1 MIMRKLDKLIL
12 KSFFAPFILTFFLVV
27 FILLLQFM
35 LKYFDDILGKDLG
48 FGVFMEFMFYFSIR
62 ITPEAFPLALLLS
75 SLMTFGN
82 LGEQNELTAIK
93 SSGISLIRTLFP
105 LFFVSIIISLLAFY
119 SNNYI
124 IPKANLKAL
133 SLLYDIKRKKP
144 SMDLKEGQFYDG
156 IPGYSIKIDEKV
168 NDKILKNIIIYD
180 HISFPGN
187 NRVILADSC
196 HMYPFS
202 NDRYLA
208 FELFNGSSYTEI
220 PRSNNFISRRINQFY
235 RTNFK
240 KMKMVFDMSSFNLN
254 RTKEE
259 LFSGDYRMKNISQ
272 LNRTIDSLN
281 YLKDKQKYIL
291 LKNSTPFYKF
301 HMKDKFILS
310 DRIKLVRS
318 ELREEDLVFDY
329 YSKDSIK
336 SLNNLFYNIDSI
348 FLDLDS
354 ALIFS
359 NSLDNARSLKTNL
372 SINSVK
378 IKSQDFEINKNS
390 IEMYRKYAQ
399 AFACLTMFL
408 IGAPLGSLI
417 KKGGL
422 GIPVII
428 SIFFYLL
435 YYFLNILSLKWAREG
450 ILLPEY
456 AAWVS
461 NFVLFPIGFF
471 FLYKSSKDSRLID
484 FDFYLTYYNK
494 FFKKFKRT

>member
-1 MIMRKLDKLIL
+1 M
-12 KSFFAPFILTFFLVV
+12 
-27 FILLLQFM
+27 
-35 LKYFDDILGKDLG
+35 
-48 FGVFMEFMFYFSIR
+48 
-62 ITPEAFPLALLLS
+62 
-75 SLMTFGN
+75 
-82 LGEQNELTAIK
+82 
-93 SSGISLIRTLFP
+93 
-105 LFFVSIIISLLAFY
+105 
-119 SNNYI
+119 
-124 IPKANLKAL
+124 
-133 SLLYDIKRKKP
+133 
-144 SMDLKEGQFYDG
+144 
-156 IPGYSIKIDEKV
+156 
-168 NDKILKNIIIYD
+168 
-180 HISFPGN
+180 
-187 NRVILADSC
+187 
-196 HMYPFS
+196 
-202 NDRYLA
+202 
-208 FELFNGSSYTEI
+208 
-220 PRSNNFISRRINQFY
+220 
-235 RTNFK
+235 
-240 KMKMVFDMSSFNLN
+240 
-254 RTKEE
+254 
-259 LFSGDYRMKNISQ
+259 
-272 LNRTIDSLN
+272 NRTIDSLN

-310 DRIKLVRS
+310 ARIKLVRS

-359 NSLDNARSLKTNL
+359 ISLDNARSLKTNL